1 MRFIRSGRDVP
12 PAPGHIPEES
22 MISINALNAF
32 FNEHLLKVEYFAF
45 DAEQRLAAL
54 RMAENDIASELGR
67 SPDETSYLEL
77 AAVGEQAVH
86 LLRHGGNGENSAL
99 ASERV
104 EGVGSRTY
112 MKTGVPAIAP
122 RARRYLR
129 ALLGATVAVA
139 RG

>member
-1 MRFIRSGRDVP
+1 
-12 PAPGHIPEES
+12 

-32 FNEHLLKVEYFAF
+32 FNEHLLKVEYFSF
-45 DAEQRLAAL
+45 DAEARLAAL
-54 RMAENDIASELGR
+54 RMAENDIAAELGR
-67 SPDETSYLEL
+67 APEEGTYLEL

-86 LLRHGGNGENSAL
+86 LLRHGGDGDASQL

-104 EGVGSRTY
+104 EGVGSRSY
-112 MKTGVPAIAP
+112 RETGLPVIAP

-129 ALLGATVAVA
+129 ALLGATVPVA

>member
-1 MRFIRSGRDVP
+1 
-12 PAPGHIPEES
+12 

-67 SPDETSYLEL
+67 RPDEASYLEL